1 MNNSRYSRRYYPPEL
16 FSINEDQTRRNIREY
31 DRKRE
36 KWYKTAEQLFP
47 NYYTMPIRERAAAR
61 QQIDAAAGFSI

>member
-1 MNNSRYSRRYYPPEL
+1 MNNSKYSRRYYPPEL
-16 FSINEDQTRRNIREY
+16 FSINEDRTRRNIREY

-47 NYYTMPIRERAAAR
+47 NYYSLPIRERAAAR
-61 QQIDAAAGFSI
+61 ATIDAAAGFSI